1 MELKPGVIGRD
12 YRESK
17 RPVVEPNW
25 NRRLMRKEAE

>member
-1 MELKPGVIGRD
+1 MELKLGVIGRD
-12 YRESK
+12 YHECK